1 MRGRNVLCQF
11 AFCTMWIGGFSPVH
25 LYAQSVDSIV
35 ADSHLIEEVNVRA
48 YRPSVTISSVHPLQ
62 TMKREQLEDL
72 GMQSVADAVKRF
84 AGVTVRDYGG
94 VGGLKTVSV
103 RSLGA
108 AHTAVSY
115 DGVTVSNTQAG
126 QIDIARFSL
135 DNVEELSLA
144 VGQGNDLLQS
154 ARSYASAGIL
164 SIRTLQPAFPEGR
177 KDFWHA
183 RLSGGAF
190 GYMAPSLRYARKF
203 SSRTSVMLEGDYMR
217 ADGIYPFTLKNGRT
231 ETSERRRNSDV
242 ESWHVEGNL
251 YHSFRDE
258 SRLSGKGYFYK
269 SERGLPGGVI
279 LYNPTARERLWD
291 ENFFTQFAYDKKF
304 SAQWQ
309 LRALAKYNHSWNR
322 YEDTN
327 VKYEGGRQVDLHRQD
342 EYYVSAIAKW
352 SPIAVLS
359 FSLAQ
364 DGFVNT
370 LRNNIDDSP
379 NPVRLTS
386 LTALNADLRWNGWNV
401 FANLTGTYTTD
412 EVRSGMKPDDR
423 RHLSPSLS
431 LSWRPWS
438 AEAFYVRMLYKN
450 TFRVPTFNDL
460 YYRRSGNTALRPE
473 DATEYN
479 VGLTWSTHPTA
490 SWLNNLSLT
499 VDAYYNK
506 VQDKIVAFPSV
517 YVWRMANYGE
527 VEIYGLDATLTASF
541 FLSRGWEMD
550 VTGNYTFQQALDL
563 TNPKA
568 KNYKDQLPYTPRHSG
583 NASLLFKT
591 PWMHVGYTLMAV
603 GKRYFMDQNIRANE
617 IDGYMEHGLTVS
629 RNFSLKRVGE
639 LRLQADVVNLT
650 DKQYEVIKYY
660 PMPGRSWRISATVRY

>member
-1 MRGRNVLCQF
+1 MSVRYVLNLLVL
-11 AFCTMWIGGFSPVH
+11 GGLLNIPVQ
-25 LYAQSVDSIV
+25 AQSL
-35 ADSHLIEEVNVRA
+35 ADTLHAIDEVTVKVRRVPA
-48 YRPSVTISSVHPLQ
+48 SVSSAQPVQ
-62 TMKREQLEDL
+62 SMDKEQLQSL
-72 GMQSVADAVKRF
+72 GIQSVADAVRRF
-84 AGVTVRDYGG
+84 AGATVRDYGG
-94 VGGLKTVSV
+94 IGGLKTVSV
-103 RSLGA
+103 RSFGA
-108 AHTAVSY
+108 SHTAVSY

-126 QIDIARFSL
+126 QIDVGRFSL
-135 DNVEELSLA
+135 DNVERLSLA
-144 VGQGNDLLQS
+144 VGQGSDLLQS
-154 ARSYASAGIL
+154 ARAYASAGIL
-164 SIRTLQPAFPEGR
+164 SIRTLQPVFSEGR
-177 KDFWHA
+177 KDLWHA

-190 GYMAPSLRYARKF
+190 GYMTPSLRYARKS

-231 ETSERRRNSDV
+231 ETTERRRNSDV

-258 SRLSGKGYFYK
+258 SRLTGKGYFYK

-291 ENFFTQFAYDKKF
+291 ENFFTQFAYDKSF
-304 SAQWQ
+304 STQWQ
-309 LRALAKYNHSWNR
+309 MRVLAKYNHSWNR

-327 VKYEGGRQVDLHRQD
+327 VKYEGGRQVDVHRQD

-352 SPIAVLS
+352 SPIGVLS

-386 LTALNADLRWNGWNV
+386 LTALNADFRWKGWHAM
-401 FANLTGTYTTD
+401 ANLTATYTTD
-412 EVRSGMKPDDR
+412 HVRTGVQPADR
-423 RHLSPSLS
+423 RHLSPSFS
-431 LSWRPWS
+431 LSWRPWN
-438 AEAFYVRMLYKN
+438 AKAFYVRMLYKN

-479 VGLTWSTHPTA
+479 VGLTWSTHPTV

-527 VEIYGLDATLTASF
+527 VEIHGLDATVFASI
-541 FLSRGWEMD
+541 LLAQGWEMD
-550 VTGNYTFQQALDL
+550 VRGAYTFQQALDM

-568 KNYKDQLPYTPRHSG
+568 KNYKDQLPYIARHSG

-591 PWMHVGYTLMAV
+591 PWIHVGYTLMAV
-603 GKRYFMDQNIRANE
+603 GKRYFMDQNIQDNE

-629 RNFSLKRVGE
+629 RKFSLKKGTE
-639 LRLQADVVNLT
+639 LRLQADVVNFT
-650 DKQYEVIKYY
+650 DTQYEVIKYY
-660 PMPGRSWRISATVRY
+660 PMPGRSWRLSATVSF